1 MVGFLFAFFISGDL
15 HYICTV
21 KKFNMEEDN
30 DIKKITDE
38 SRIDDAIQ
46 RGLSLSYNSIYEE
59 LKEVNLDRVMVM
71 EGMIEN
77 VEEMIQFFQ
86 DLEEYEKCAFL
97 HNILK
102 KYKR

>member
-1 MVGFLFAFFISGDL
+1 MD
-15 HYICTV
+15 
-21 KKFNMEEDN
+21 EDN

-38 SRIDDAIQ
+38 SRIDNAIQ
-46 RGLSLSYNSIYEE
+46 KGLSLSYNSIYEE
-59 LKEVNLDRVMVM
+59 LKEINLDRVMVM

-77 VEEMIQFFQ
+77 IEEMIQFFQ